1 MKERKLHVEN
11 MKKAMK
17 ELGINQAELARM
29 VTVSRESVSKW
40 MNQEK
45 FPRAG
50 KLLAIS
56 RKLKLGFEDLVIQ
69 ESPQKPQIAF
79 RTHKN
84 ARLPDGKRI
93 AAEDTAFLL
102 KSLLPYVERTVFSS
116 PIAQAPSLEYEYI
129 QKVAIDVRKRAHAG
143 YCKLEISHIMEL
155 YDQFRIVFI
164 PVLWGEKGDNGLYV
178 HLPDDEIT
186 FIYANLEVGII
197 DFRFWLLHEL
207 AHEITTEL
215 DGDTCEDFADRL
227 AGAILFPNV
236 LAKETYEELI
246 GMGSMGMQIN
256 RIKEIAE
263 AHMISPFTILHEV
276 NAYADSKEIPPIEL
290 TIGGAVTNFNRAMGR
305 LTEHLFKGGTPSP
318 ETYLSVCRSTFGTRF
333 FDALTRYLQETGAD
347 ARVVHRLMNIPFA
360 DAKGVHTLLVDP
372 QNST

>member
-11 MKKAMK
+11 MEKAMR
-17 ELGINQAELARM
+17 ELGINQAELARL

-56 RKLKLGFEDLVIQ
+56 KKLKLGFGDLVIQ
-69 ESPQKPQIAF
+69 ESPPKPIIAF

-84 ARLPDGKRI
+84 ARLPDEKRI
-93 AAEDTAFLL
+93 TAEDTGFLL
-102 KSLLPYVERTVFSS
+102 RSLLPYVERTVFSS
-116 PIAQAPSLEYEYI
+116 PIAQAPSLEYGYL
-129 QKVAIDVRKRAHAG
+129 QKVANDVRKRG
-143 YCKLEISHIMEL
+143 NVGSCKLEISHIMEL
-155 YDQFRIVFI
+155 YDQFHIVFI

-186 FIYANLEVGII
+186 FIYANLEAGII
-197 DFRFWLLHEL
+197 DFKFWLLHEL
-207 AHEITTEL
+207 AHEITTGL
-215 DGDTCEDFADRL
+215 DEDICEIFADRL

-246 GMGSMGMQIN
+246 RIGSIGIQIN

-276 NAYADSKEIPPIEL
+276 NAYANSMGIAPIEL
-290 TIGGAVTNFNRAMGR
+290 NIGGAVTNFNRSMGR
-305 LTEHLFKGGTPSP
+305 LTEHLFKEETPSP

-333 FDALTRYLQETGAD
+333 FDALARYLQETGAD

-372 QNST
+372 KNVT